1 MTEIVLNLATLSGLA
16 LGLTQVVRQAF
27 NLPDRFNQLSD
38 VAFGVGIS
46 LLYVGFTRDAA
57 LLGLF
62 AGLSA
67 AGLWNG
73 ASTFGVALRG
83 RKVASVAQGGLPQV

>member
-16 LGLTQVVRQAF
+16 LGLTQVFRQAF
-27 NLPDRFNQLSD
+27 NLPDRFNQL
-38 VAFGVGIS
+38 VEVVFGVGIS
-46 LLYVGFTRDAA
+46 LLYVGLTRDAA

-73 ASTFGVALRG
+73 ATNFGVALRG
-83 RKVASVAQGGLPQV
+83 RKASSVSPGGLPQV